1 MHRPNLIACFFC
13 LLGGITLGWSLHDG
27 ATGHSDTQHAVAAEA
42 VLADEELEAD
52 ADADAVAVAVADDPA
67 TRQATERALYSQPT
81 LLDAALAHI
90 KPHDP
95 KRINLYLL
103 AVAGDGSQE
112 VFRREVTF
120 VKNQFDH
127 DFGTQGRSVALI
139 NSRSTADTAP
149 MATRISI
156 HAALQKIA
164 ERMDKEH
171 DILFLFLTSHGSR
184 DHQLTLDQN
193 GMDLPDLRAKELGA
207 LLKES
212 GIRWKVVVVSACYA
226 GGFIDPIKDER
237 TLVITAARHDRT
249 SFGCADENDFT
260 YFGRAFFKEALPA
273 SRSFPEAFDK
283 AKALVKTW
291 EEKDT
296 GTDGKP
302 DYSQPQMHAPPAI
315 TEYLQRWQ
323 AQTREPSR

>member
-1 MHRPNLIACFFC
+1 MHRPTLIACFFC
-13 LLGGITLGWSLHDG
+13 LLGGITLGWSLHES
-27 ATGHSDTQHAVAAEA
+27 ATGHPDTQHEVAAEA
-42 VLADEELEAD
+42 ALADEALE

-67 TRQATERALYSQPT
+67 TRQAIERALYSQPA
-81 LLDAALAHI
+81 LLDEALAHL

-95 KRINLYLL
+95 NHINMYLL

-112 VFRREVTF
+112 VFQREVKF

-139 NSRSTADTAP
+139 NSRSTIDTAP
-149 MATRISI
+149 MATRTSL
-156 HAALQKIA
+156 HTALQKIA
-164 ERMDKEH
+164 ERMDKER

-193 GMDLPDLRAKELGA
+193 GMELPNLRAKELAA

-212 GIRWKVVVVSACYA
+212 GIRWKVVVVSACFS
-226 GGFIDPIKDER
+226 GGFIDPIKDAR

-249 SFGCADENDFT
+249 SFGCADKNDFT

-273 SRSFPEAFDK
+273 SSSFPEAFDK
-283 AKALVKTW
+283 AKALIKTW
-291 EEKDT
+291 EEKDA

-302 DYSQPQMHAPPAI
+302 DYSQPQIHAPTAI

-323 AQTREPSR
+323 AQTREHSY